1 MFRIC
6 VCVLIFFLACNLKSI
21 GTNNKKVNQDPL
33 IIMQRTACYGTC
45 PQYDIS
51 IYANGLIRYNG
62 KAFVDRLSC
71 FQAVLNSSIIID
83 ITLYLESIN
92 FFQLDTAYISAITDI
107 PSVITEVNFNN
118 KTHKVVDRLNG
129 PKELKKI
136 YSLID
141 SVYASV
147 LKWEKC
153 KNLN

>member
-6 VCVLIFFLACNLKSI
+6 VCVLIFCSACNLKSI
-21 GTNNKKVNQDPL
+21 STNNKNLTQDPL
-33 IIMQRTACYGTC
+33 ITMQRTACYGTC
-45 PQYDIS
+45 PQYEIS
-51 IYANGLIRYNG
+51 IYANGLIKYNG

-71 FQAVLNSSIIID
+71 FQSLLNSRIIID

-92 FFQLDTAYISAITDI
+92 FFQLDTAYLSAITDI

-129 PKELKKI
+129 PQELKKI
-136 YSLID
+136 YILMD

-147 LKWEKC
+147 IKWEKC